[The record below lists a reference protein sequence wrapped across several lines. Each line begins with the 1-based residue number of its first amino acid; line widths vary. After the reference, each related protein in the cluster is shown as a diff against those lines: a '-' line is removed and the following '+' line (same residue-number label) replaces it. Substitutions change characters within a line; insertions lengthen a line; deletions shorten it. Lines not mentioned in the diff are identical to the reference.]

1 MRLSTIRVN
10 GMLAMAIGIALAG
23 AVEVSAQIDLSGD
36 WIFAVTTDTGT
47 TYPEVTLVQDGETL
61 TGHYSSEALGEADIS
76 GTLRGLEMTFSFTA
90 DLAGQLAPVE
100 YTGTVDEDTGEISG
114 LMDIAG
120 GFLLGDFIA
129 TRADG

>member
-1 MRLSTIRVN
+1 MRFSTNRIS
-10 GMLAMAIGIALAG
+10 GLLATAIVIALVG

-61 TGHYSSEALGEADIS
+61 TGSYSSEALGEADIS
-76 GTLRGLEMTFSFTA
+76 GTLRGSAMTFSFTA
-90 DLAGQLAPVE
+90 DLGGQLAPVE

-120 GFLLGDFIA
+120 GLLLGDFIA
-129 TRADG
+129 TRVDG